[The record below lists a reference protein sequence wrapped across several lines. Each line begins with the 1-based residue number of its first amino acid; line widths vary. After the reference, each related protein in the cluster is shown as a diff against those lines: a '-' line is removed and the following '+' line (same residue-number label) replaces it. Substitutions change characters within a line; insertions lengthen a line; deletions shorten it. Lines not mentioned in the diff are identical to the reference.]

1 MSWRSGSELKIQK
14 SKFNQLRIEV
24 KKSQESNSDQEQ
36 SANMLRHDKSLSSHK
51 FSEYNEDIF
60 KPNNIKLSSGNTVD
74 QFLNLQST
82 KKSKIKKP
90 SSPSALDFNDLVDK
104 QSVGSKR
111 PDKEVL
117 IHVQSSSSSSLKHM
131 ASIAIIDT
139 TTHQKESE
147 NLL

>member
-1 MSWRSGSELKIQK
+1 MKIQK
-14 SKFNQLRIEV
+14 SKFNQLRIEI
-24 KKSQESNSDQEQ
+24 KKSQESNSDQDQ

-51 FSEYNEDIF
+51 FSEYNDDNS
-60 KPNNIKLSSGNTVD
+60 KPNNKLSSENAVD

-90 SSPSALDFNDLVDK
+90 SSPSNLDFNDLVDK

-111 PDKEVL
+111 PEKEVL
-117 IHVQSSSSSSLKHM
+117 IHVKSSSSSSLQHM

-139 TTHQKESE
+139 TTPRKESE

>member
-1 MSWRSGSELKIQK
+1 MKIQK
-14 SKFNQLRIEV
+14 SKFNQLRIEI
-24 KKSQESNSDQEQ
+24 KKSQESNSDQDQ

-51 FSEYNEDIF
+51 FSEYNEDVS
-60 KPNNIKLSSGNTVD
+60 KPNNKLSSENAVD

-111 PDKEVL
+111 PEKEVL
-117 IHVQSSSSSSLKHM
+117 IHVKSSSSSSLQHM
-131 ASIAIIDT
+131 ASIAIIDAT
-139 TTHQKESE
+139 TPRKESE